1 MNRLLTVVPSNSPC
15 PLCQFFKSLDEK
27 QRQKLLSLFI
37 MLLQA
42 PQAIMREPYTKHFSL
57 ERYQSLY
64 ELRAKS
70 KTLVRIIFT
79 LTDEGDVLFL
89 APFIKRH
96 KRDTMQALDASLRLM
111 AGVEDVTSST
121 HELSLLICLR
131 NAVRTNMNRRF
142 YPFSLF
148 STQIRIL
155 SEKAAAML

>member
-27 QRQKLLSLFI
+27 QRQKLLSPI
-37 MLLQA
+37 YVLLQA

-89 APFIKRH
+89 APFIKRL
-96 KRDTMQALDASLRLM
+96 KRDTMQSLDASLRLM
-111 AGVEDVTSST
+111 AESRMARARHTSCPYNFFCYRSESNYEKQT
-121 HELSLLICLR
+121 DLS
-131 NAVRTNMNRRF
+131 RR
-142 YPFSLF
+142 
-148 STQIRIL
+148 RG
-155 SEKAAAML
+155 

>member
-111 AGVEDVTSST
+111 AGVEDGTSST
-121 HELSLLICLR
+121 HELSIQFF
-131 NAVRTNMNRRF
+131 VTGGV
-142 YPFSLF
+142 
-148 STQIRIL
+148 
-155 SEKAAAML
+155 

>member
-64 ELRAKS
+64 DCGQE
-70 KTLVRIIFT
+70 
-79 LTDEGDVLFL
+79 
-89 APFIKRH
+89 
-96 KRDTMQALDASLRLM
+96 QN
-111 AGVEDVTSST
+111 AGP
-121 HELSLLICLR
+121 HY
-131 NAVRTNMNRRF
+131 F
-142 YPFSLF
+142 YPDG
-148 STQIRIL
+148 
-155 SEKAAAML
+155 

>member
-1 MNRLLTVVPSNSPC
+1 MNRLLTVVSSNSPC

-79 LTDEGDVLFL
+79 LTDEGDVLFFGSIYQ
-89 APFIKRH
+89 APQAGYNAGTRRFPQTNGGQS
-96 KRDTMQALDASLRLM
+96 RD
-111 AGVEDVTSST
+111 GTSST
-121 HELSLLICLR
+121 HELSIQFFVTGGVEL
-131 NAVRTNMNRRF
+131 
-142 YPFSLF
+142 
-148 STQIRIL
+148 
-155 SEKAAAML
+155 